1 MTVLWG
7 MFGAEFCTCDAPQ
20 LDGLA
25 ILEVDGEEVSWVY
38 CTVCGYPPAY
48 IPPTA
53 KSDILRVIV
62 SEYSEK

>member
-7 MFGAEFCTCDAPQ
+7 MFGAEFCTCEAPQ

-38 CTVCGYPPAY
+38 CKIGRAHV
-48 IPPTA
+48 
-53 KSDILRVIV
+53 
-62 SEYSEK
+62 

>member
-7 MFGAEFCTCDAPQ
+7 MFGAEFCTCANPQ

-38 CTVCGYPPAY
+38 CTVCVL
-48 IPPTA
+48 PTR
-53 KSDILRVIV
+53 LHTPYR
-62 SEYSEK
+62 